1 MKKLVQLKFV
11 QLLLLN
17 RMKGK
22 MIKKSCCSR
31 FYYINSFSSN
41 NFGPNSKTCICKV
54 RAAWGRVS
62 RGLTVTGREVKSR
75 FKRNAQCSRMH
86 LWQNF
91 FFGLHA
97 YFWKIQVILWC
108 RNPFLEFF
116 YYIDYGFLASNFCHF
131 FLPFCNFYYWK
142 VTNLALIEKKELCR
156 QVWDLF

>member
-1 MKKLVQLKFV
+1 MHLWQIFFFGLHAYFWKNQVILWCRNPFLEFFYLIWSKIPKKYENSNLNWARKMNCETHLFKASS
-11 QLLLLN
+11 LLGHCVFFFN
-17 RMKGK
+17 TM
-22 MIKKSCCSR
+22 
-31 FYYINSFSSN
+31 
-41 NFGPNSKTCICKV
+41 P
-54 RAAWGRVS
+54 
-62 RGLTVTGREVKSR
+62 
-75 FKRNAQCSRMH
+75 QCSRMH

-116 YYIDYGFLASNFCHF
+116 YYIDYGFLASYFWHF

>member
-1 MKKLVQLKFV
+1 MSVNFFDFFYSRHLTANIFESG
-11 QLLLLN
+11 
-17 RMKGK
+17 RMN
-22 MIKKSCCSR
+22 I
-31 FYYINSFSSN
+31 
-41 NFGPNSKTCICKV
+41 
-54 RAAWGRVS
+54 RAATRCKTGKTVVLPEFWGIECNGGS
-62 RGLTVTGREVKSR
+62 
-75 FKRNAQCSRMH
+75 AQCSRMH

-116 YYIDYGFLASNFCHF
+116 YYIDYGFLASYFWHF

-156 QVWDLF
+156 QVWDLFWVITTLFFLKELSKVAAKLLF

>member
-1 MKKLVQLKFV
+1 MYPSIPFTWNLHCNILVYASANLVKFHNSLKYIPV
-11 QLLLLN
+11 LDY
-17 RMKGK
+17 
-22 MIKKSCCSR
+22 ISC
-31 FYYINSFSSN
+31 FGYI
-41 NFGPNSKTCICKV
+41 
-54 RAAWGRVS
+54 
-62 RGLTVTGREVKSR
+62 
-75 FKRNAQCSRMH
+75 AQCSRMH
-86 LWQNF
+86 LWQKF

-116 YYIDYGFLASNFCHF
+116 YYIDYGFLASYFWHF